1 MVLTLHK
8 SSWTPLKVASVVN
21 PTEVDLDR
29 VLNLARQNLGRPVEL
44 PFGTGK
50 GYLLTAITPPDPSG
64 MNRVSYIEWT
74 LIDVENSHL
83 PPLWSHRT
91 TDLAV
96 LLGMIHL
103 EISKNSSAGIPAQPA
118 AGATLMNTQ
127 EMQPGGFLQQIN
139 SSPSLPMQPL
149 QPHNSMQPM
158 HGGGMPDTGNA
169 ASGTYATFGVNLSGE
184 LEDIDLFGVLQS
196 VSICK
201 MTGRLEIVEGMRQI
215 ELFFEEGT
223 PVHAT
228 KEDAL
233 LVEGQSA
240 HKGYD
245 VVLESLLWKKGKF
258 AFASKIVAKEKTVT
272 KRMDALLVEAAAL
285 RDQKQELEKRGFDD
299 DAPIYKTNPGMSEQE
314 FESLARA
321 GGVPADLNV
330 QKTIYSQM
338 KPGETMHDFLVRMP
352 MPMGVWLP
360 AVFNM
365 TMQNIIA
372 PKGKTGQPVFQSTG
386 AIDFSIIDNAFLEIL
401 RPETDMLSYPLFLL
415 FVQREHKR
423 SARTRTGYS
432 VVIFDVKQNGLLPA
446 GKHLR
451 RVVKAFNLVKGELD
465 LVGHFQTLEFG
476 FILPFSNGE
485 KALGLCRNLVKTLA
499 DLPDEVEEGEAPAE
513 PQEPE
518 APLKLSFGVV
528 SVPEDSTDLTKAILL
543 AQSNRL
549 NKAQGRYFE
558 A

>member
-1 MVLTLHK
+1 DK
-8 SSWTPLKVASVVN
+8 
-21 PTEVDLDR
+21 

-50 GYLLTAITPPDPSG
+50 GYLLTAIIPPDPSG
-64 MNRVSYIEWT
+64 MSRATYVEWT

-91 TDLAV
+91 TDMAV
-96 LLGMIHL
+96 VLGMIHL
-103 EISKNSSAGIPAQPA
+103 EISKTTSAGIPAQPSV
-118 AGATLMNTQ
+118 GATLMTTQ
-127 EMQPGGFLQQIN
+127 EMPPGGFMQQIN
-139 SSPSLPMQPL
+139 SSPGLPVQPL
-149 QPHNSMQPM
+149 QPMPLN
-158 HGGGMPDTGNA
+158 GVGMPDTGNA

-233 LVEGQSA
+233 LVEGASA

-245 VVLESLLWKKGKF
+245 VLLESLLWKRGKF
-258 AFASKIVAKEKTVT
+258 AFASKIAAKEKTVT

-285 RDQKQELEKRGFDD
+285 RDQRQELEKRGYDD
-299 DAPIYKTNPGMSEQE
+299 EAPIYKTNPGMSEQE
-314 FESLARA
+314 FEMLVKA

-338 KPGETMHDFLVRMP
+338 KPGESMHDFLVRMP
-352 MPMGVWLP
+352 MPMSIWLP

-372 PKGKTGQPVFQSTG
+372 PRGGKASQPTFQSTG

-415 FVQREHKR
+415 FVQREHMR

-476 FILPFSNGE
+476 FILPFSNAE

-499 DLPDEVEEGEAPAE
+499 DLPPEEEEGEPPAE
-513 PQEPE
+513 PKEPE

-549 NKAQGRYFE
+549 NKSQGRYFE

>member
-1 MVLTLHK
+1 MVCRRLVLTLQK

-21 PTEVDLDR
+21 PNEMDLDK

-64 MNRVSYIEWT
+64 MNRVSYVEWT
-74 LIDVENSHL
+74 LIDVEHSHL

-91 TDLAV
+91 TDVAV

-103 EISKNSSAGIPAQPA
+103 EISRTSSASVPAQPA
-118 AGATLMNTQ
+118 IGVPMMTTQ
-127 EMQPGGFLQQIN
+127 EIPPGGFMQQAMQ
-139 SSPSLPMQPL
+139 PPMQP
-149 QPHNSMQPM
+149 QN
-158 HGGGMPDTGNA
+158 GGGMPDMGNA

-215 ELFFEEGT
+215 EVFFEDGT
-223 PVHAT
+223 PIHAT

-233 LVEGQSA
+233 LVEGASV

-245 VVLESLLWKKGKF
+245 VVLESLMWKKGKF
-258 AFASKIVAKEKTVT
+258 AFASKIQAKERTVS

-285 RDQKQELEKRGFDD
+285 RDMKQELENRGFDEYS
-299 DAPIYKTNPGMSEQE
+299 AIFKTNPNLSESE
-314 FESLARA
+314 FEALAKA
-321 GGVPADLNV
+321 GGIPADLSA
-330 QKTIYSQM
+330 QKTIFSQL
-338 KPGETMHDFLVRMP
+338 KPSERLHDFLTRVP
-352 MPMGVWLP
+352 MPMNIWMP
-360 AVFNM
+360 AFLNM
-365 TMQNIIA
+365 SMQNIIA
-372 PKGKTGQPVFQSTG
+372 TQSRGNQPVFQSTG
-386 AIDFSIIDNAFLEIL
+386 SIDFSIIDAAYHEIL
-401 RPETDMLSYPLFLL
+401 RPETDMLSYPLFL
-415 FVQREHKR
+415 FFAQREHKR

-432 VVIFDVKQNGLLPA
+432 VVIFDVKQNGLLPQ

-451 RVVKAFNLVKGELD
+451 RVVKAFNLCKGELD

-476 FILPFSNGE
+476 LILPFSNGE
-485 KALGLCRNLVKTLA
+485 KAMGLCRNLVKTLA
-499 DLPDEVEEGEAPAE
+499 ELPPDEVEGEMPLE

-518 APLKLSFGVV
+518 APLKLSFGIV
-528 SVPEDSTDLTKAILL
+528 SVPEDSTDLTKGILL
-543 AQSNRL
+543 AQSNRQS
-549 NKAQGRYFE
+549 KPPGRYFE